1 MSVFKEADV
10 RLIRAICQRYQDYG
24 VRAFLAHKFET
35 SKTQITRVAKNQ
47 MWAHVTVSVD
57 YQLPPG
63 IEAEFKAYYDAAC
76 RTRIRHRRDA
86 LQGRM
91 TENTKLTDAQVRALF
106 KRRQE
111 TGLSYSKLGRA
122 FGYRTYRP
130 GTFALENLVG
140 TLQAC
145 HLYVKLNTLIRLRAI
160 RHNSLFLLPVLQT
173 RSMLSL

>member
-122 FGYRTYRP
+122 FGVS
-130 GTFALENLVG
+130 NV
-140 TLQAC
+140 QARYIC
-145 HLYVKLNTLIRLRAI
+145 TGKSRWDVTGLPPVREVKYANQITG
-160 RHNSLFLLPVLQT
+160 NSA
-173 RSMLSL
+173 